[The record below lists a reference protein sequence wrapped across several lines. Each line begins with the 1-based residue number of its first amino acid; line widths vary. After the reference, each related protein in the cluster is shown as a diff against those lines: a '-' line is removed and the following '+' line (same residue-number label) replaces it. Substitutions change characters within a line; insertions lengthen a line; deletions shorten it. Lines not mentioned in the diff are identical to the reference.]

1 VKNSEENEFIIKER
15 LRLKMVLAVG
25 IINIAFYFLILKK
38 KIFIINFS
46 LYKKKKKNIIKNYIK
61 FYPIN

>member
-38 KIFIINFS
+38 KIFIINIS
-46 LYKKKKKNIIKNYIK
+46 LYKKKKKI
-61 FYPIN
+61 